1 MNNDSHFVVNVP
13 IGEWFTA
20 VVNFMQA
27 HFDLFFNAV
36 SETISFVANNLIAF
50 FHYLPVPVVF
60 VIVALLALW
69 RVSWQFTLFVLVALY
84 VVLGME
90 LWPQTMDTLGLVL
103 AATLAALGVGLPLG
117 VLMAK
122 SDAVQAVIRPVLDFM
137 QTLPAFVY
145 LIPAVIFFGT
155 GRVPGVIA
163 TVIFSMPPAVRL
175 MNIGIRY
182 VPKENVEAGQ
192 AFGCNGM
199 QLLWRVELPL
209 ALPSIMAG
217 INQTIMLAL
226 SMVVIASMIG
236 AGGLGDP
243 VLAGIQQLR
252 LGTGFQGGLGVVIL
266 AIILDRLTQSFGA
279 QKRTESLLARL
290 KKLFSGNRLTQ
301 SFDEQKG
308 TESLFVR
315 VKKIFSGK
323 GASSGSV

>member
-1 MNNDSHFVVNVP
+1 MLDQLSYPAARAADGFWQHLTDRLTVELP

-20 VVNFMQA
+20 VVDYMQD
-27 HFDLFFNAV
+27 HFEWFFSLVATVIGFVADELMTLFNA
-36 SETISFVANNLIAF
+36 IPAPLVAVGLA
-50 FHYLPVPVVF
+50 VV
-60 VIVALLALW
+60 ALW
-69 RVSWQFTLFVLVALY
+69 RVGWQFALFVLVSLY
-84 VVLGME
+84 VVLGMD
-90 LWPQTMDTLGLVL
+90 LWPATMDTLGLVL
-103 AATLAALGVGLPLG
+103 AATLAALGLGLPLG
-117 VLMAK
+117 VAMAK
-122 SDAVQAVIRPVLDFM
+122 SNVMQAIIRPVLDFM

-175 MNIGIRY
+175 MNVGIRH
-182 VPKENVEAGQ
+182 VPAENVEAGR
-192 AFGCNGM
+192 AFGCNPW
-199 QLLWRVELPL
+199 QLLFKVELPL

-266 AIILDRLTQSFGA
+266 AIILDRLTQSIGTRRRGSGLFGA
-279 QKRTESLLARL
+279 FS
-290 KKLFSGNRLTQ
+290 KLFGNQART
-301 SFDEQKG
+301 
-308 TESLFVR
+308 
-315 VKKIFSGK
+315 
-323 GASSGSV
+323 

>member
-1 MNNDSHFVVNVP
+1 MMTQHLLIEAAGFWQQLGDHLVIDLP

-20 VVNFMQA
+20 AVTFMQVHA
-27 HFDLFFNAV
+27 DLLFTIISTVIDFITDNLIGFFN
-36 SETISFVANNLIAF
+36 
-50 FHYLPVPVVF
+50 YLPVPLVF
-60 VIVALLALW
+60 FLVAALALW
-69 RVSWQFTLFVLVALY
+69 RVGWRFALFVLIALY
-84 VVLGME
+84 VVLGMD
-90 LWPQTMDTLGLVL
+90 LWTETMDTFGLVL
-103 AATLAALGVGLPLG
+103 AATVAALGVGLPVG

-122 SDAVQAVIRPVLDFM
+122 SNAVQAVIRPILDFM

-175 MNIGIRY
+175 MNLGIRH
-182 VPKENVEAGQ
+182 VPTENVEAGK
-192 AFGCNGM
+192 AFGCNGL
-199 QLLWRVELPL
+199 QLLWRVQLPL

-252 LGTGFQGGLGVVIL
+252 LGLGFQGGLGVVII
-266 AIILDRLTQSFGA
+266 AIVLDRLTQSFG
-279 QKRTESLLARL
+279 QRQRGDSLLVRL
-290 KKLFSGNRLTQ
+290 KKKL
-301 SFDEQKG
+301 
-308 TESLFVR
+308 
-315 VKKIFSGK
+315 
-323 GASSGSV
+323 SGSGTT

>member
-1 MNNDSHFVVNVP
+1 MMHLMADSAGLWDTLSSYFVIDLH
-13 IGEWFTA
+13 IGEGFTA
-20 VVNFMQA
+20 VVNFMQS
-27 HFDLFFNAV
+27 HFELFFMVVAAV
-36 SETISFVANNLIAF
+36 ISFVADNLTTFFNWLPTPVIFLVLGLIAF
-50 FHYLPVPVVF
+50 
-60 VIVALLALW
+60 W
-69 RVSWQFTLFVLVALY
+69 RVGWQFTVFVLLALY
-84 VVLGME
+84 VVLGMD
-90 LWPQTMDTLGLVL
+90 LWSETMDTLGLVL
-103 AATLAALGVGLPLG
+103 AATLAALGLGLPMG

-122 SDAVQAVIRPVLDFM
+122 SDAVQAVIRPALDFM

-175 MNIGIRY
+175 MNIGIRH
-182 VPKENVEAGQ
+182 VPTENVEAGK

-252 LGTGFQGGLGVVIL
+252 LGIGFQGGLGVVIL
-266 AIILDRLTQSFGA
+266 AIILDRLTQSFGDR
-279 QKRTESLLARL
+279 KRGPGLLTRL
-290 KKLFSGNRLTQ
+290 KTLGSRSTSQTDKSDRGNT
-301 SFDEQKG
+301 
-308 TESLFVR
+308 V
-315 VKKIFSGK
+315 
-323 GASSGSV
+323 

>member
-1 MNNDSHFVVNVP
+1 MMHLLADSSGLWNTLGSDLTIDLH
-13 IGEWFTA
+13 IGEGFTA
-20 VVNFMQA
+20 IVNFMQA
-27 HFDLFFNAV
+27 HFDLFFTIVAAI
-36 SETISFVANNLIAF
+36 ISFVADHLTTFFNWLPAPVIFIA
-50 FHYLPVPVVF
+50 L
-60 VIVALLALW
+60 ALLALW
-69 RVSWQFTLFVLVALY
+69 RVSWQFALFVLVALY
-84 VVLGME
+84 VVIGMD
-90 LWPQTMDTLGLVL
+90 LWPETMDTLGLVL

-122 SDAVQAVIRPVLDFM
+122 SDAVRAVARPILDFM

-175 MNIGIRY
+175 MNIGIRH
-182 VPKENVEAGQ
+182 VPVENVEAGK
-192 AFGCNGM
+192 AFGCNGL

-252 LGTGFQGGLGVVIL
+252 LGIGFQGGLGVVIL
-266 AIILDRLTQSFGA
+266 AIILDRLTQSFGDR
-279 QKRTESLLARL
+279 KRGDGLFTRL
-290 KKLFSGNRLTQ
+290 KALFTRSASDDGNTH
-301 SFDEQKG
+301 S
-308 TESLFVR
+308 
-315 VKKIFSGK
+315 KK
-323 GASSGSV
+323 AA

>member
-1 MNNDSHFVVNVP
+1 MDHQLFIEAAGFWQQLGNHIVVNIP
-13 IGEWFTA
+13 IGDWFTNL
-20 VVNFMQA
+20 VNYMQV
-27 HFDLFFNAV
+27 HFDIFFIIV
-36 SETISFVANNLIAF
+36 SAIISFVTDNLITF
-50 FHYLPVPVVF
+50 FNWLPAPLVF
-60 VIVALLALW
+60 LGLAILALW
-69 RVSWQFTLFVLVALY
+69 RVGWQFTLFVLISLY
-84 VVLGME
+84 VVLGMD
-90 LWPQTMDTLGLVL
+90 LWPATMDTLGLVL
-103 AATLAALGVGLPLG
+103 AATIATLGVGLPLG

-182 VPKENVEAGQ
+182 VPTENIEAGK
-192 AFGCNGM
+192 AFGCNGA
-199 QLLWRVELPL
+199 QLLLRVELPL

-252 LGTGFQGGLGVVIL
+252 LGLGFQGGLGVVIL
-266 AIILDRLTQSFGA
+266 AIILDRLTQSFG
-279 QKRTESLLARL
+279 QSQRGESLLSRL
-290 KKLFSGNRLTQ
+290 KKMFSGSN
-301 SFDEQKG
+301 K
-308 TESLFVR
+308 
-315 VKKIFSGK
+315 
-323 GASSGSV
+323 SSGST